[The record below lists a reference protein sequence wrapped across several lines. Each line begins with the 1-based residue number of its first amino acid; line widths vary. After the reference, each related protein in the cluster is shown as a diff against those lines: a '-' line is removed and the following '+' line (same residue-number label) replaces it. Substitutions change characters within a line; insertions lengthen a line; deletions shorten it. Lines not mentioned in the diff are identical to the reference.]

1 MDDQRRDERR
11 RRTSGCEDGGA
22 RLVLDGEASADGGA
36 GEYPDI
42 YRTFVDLIDKRR
54 SLVDV
59 APLRL
64 VADCLLV
71 GARKTV
77 EASTML
83 MEQLAPGHL
92 GHRPAFVTI

>member
-1 MDDQRRDERR
+1 MRLENGGSRLLLNGQVSDD
-11 RRTSGCEDGGA
+11 DGP
-22 RLVLDGEASADGGA
+22 

-42 YRTFVDLIDKRR
+42 YRAFVDLIDERR

-71 GARKTV
+71 GRRQEV
-77 EASTML
+77 E
-83 MEQLAPGHL
+83 P
-92 GHRPAFVTI
+92 VTR

>member
-1 MDDQRRDERR
+1 MEQ
-11 RRTSGCEDGGA
+11 
-22 RLVLDGEASADGGA
+22 ASADSGT

-42 YRTFVDLIDKRR
+42 YRTFVDLIDQRR

-71 GARKTV
+71 GAHRSV
-77 EASTML
+77 EAVYS
-83 MEQLAPGHL
+83 
-92 GHRPAFVTI
+92 